1 LTLAFLLIILF
12 KPTIQKDRK
21 EALMTIQEAAHK
33 ILEEMGKPLSSRDI
47 AKIALER
54 RMVSSTAQ
62 DPIQSHAQ
70 TIEKNIRDGIYNK
83 PKLVFVNSPQG
94 RHVGLPIWN
103 SNRYSDPDTKIPNL
117 SELKVHV
124 PTELLEKI
132 KLADQAKLKNDFD
145 ETVSFILTK
154 GLSILSPEIKK
165 GLMKQLDSLDL

>member
-1 LTLAFLLIILF
+1 
-12 KPTIQKDRK
+12 
-21 EALMTIQEAAHK
+21 MTIQEAAYK
-33 ILEEMGKPLSSRDI
+33 ILEEMGKPLSSREI

-94 RHVGLPIWN
+94 RLIGLPIWD
-103 SNRYSDPDTKIPNL
+103 SNTYPTPDTKIRNL
-117 SELKVHV
+117 SELKVNI

-132 KLADQAKLKNDFD
+132 KLADQAKLKNNFD

-165 GLMKQLDSLDL
+165 GLMEQLDSLNSL

>member
-1 LTLAFLLIILF
+1 MRAKKMEEREKLEEEIDEREKLEEEA
-12 KPTIQKDRK
+12 KIQKYEQISSKKMED
-21 EALMTIQEAAHK
+21 EAFQNLIST
-33 ILEEMGKPLSSRDI
+33 
-47 AKIALER
+47 
-54 RMVSSTAQ
+54 MV
-62 DPIQSHAQ
+62 DHAEKKVREYELK

>member
-1 LTLAFLLIILF
+1 
-12 KPTIQKDRK
+12 
-21 EALMTIQEAAHK
+21 MTIQEAARK
-33 ILEEMGKPLSSRDI
+33 ILEEMGKPFSSRGI

-94 RHVGLPIWN
+94 RLVGLPIWD
-103 SNRYSDPDTKIPNL
+103 SNRYSDPDTKIPDL
-117 SELKVHV
+117 GELKVHV
-124 PTELLEKI
+124 PTKLLEKI
-132 KLADQAKLKNDFD
+132 KLADHAKLKNNFD